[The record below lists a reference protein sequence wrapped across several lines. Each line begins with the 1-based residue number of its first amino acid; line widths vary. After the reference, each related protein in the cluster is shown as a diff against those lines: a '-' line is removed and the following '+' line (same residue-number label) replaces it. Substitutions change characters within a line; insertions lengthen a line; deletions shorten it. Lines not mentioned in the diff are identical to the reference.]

1 MIVNKLRYSF
11 GGMAIVDETMARPG
25 LPGLCILGCRQ
36 KRPGYTSG
44 CQGEIIER
52 LRIAFTANCK
62 REIRVYG

>member
-1 MIVNKLRYSF
+1 
-11 GGMAIVDETMARPG
+11 MAIVDETMARPG

-36 KRPGYTSG
+36 RRPGYTSS